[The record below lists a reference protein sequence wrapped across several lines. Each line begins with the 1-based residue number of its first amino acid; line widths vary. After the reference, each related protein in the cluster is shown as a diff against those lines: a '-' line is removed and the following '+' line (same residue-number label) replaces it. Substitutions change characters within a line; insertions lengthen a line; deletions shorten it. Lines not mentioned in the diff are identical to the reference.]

1 MTEVL
6 EAAGIVFSYQT
17 LFLITVGTLAGII
30 IGALPGLTVNMGIA
44 LLMPLTFT
52 FEGMAGVLMLLGVYC
67 GAIYGGSI
75 TAILINTPG
84 TPASAATCLDGYPMA
99 LKGQAG
105 RALGLSTASSMFGGL
120 FSTVALIIVAP
131 QLAKVA
137 TGLSAPEYFALAV
150 FGISIITSVSSH
162 SLIKG
167 LIGGCIGLGI
177 ATVGLDPMTAGM
189 RFTFD
194 SLYLMGG
201 ISFVPVLV
209 GLFAF
214 SQALF
219 SIEENWGE
227 NLHGVSRSVSV
238 KITRLLPTWIDLRRV
253 LPTYLRSS
261 VIGTIIGAIP
271 GTGGDI
277 ASYVSYTEAKRW
289 SKHPEEF
296 GHGSIEGVSAPEA
309 GANAVAG
316 GAMVPLMTLGIP
328 GDGATAIMM
337 GAFMVQGLSLGPLL
351 FTEHP
356 VEVNTIF
363 IGLFVANVLMGILGF
378 AGIRAFTRIMVV
390 PRKVLVPI
398 ILVLCAIGS
407 YSVNHT
413 MTDVFVMSIAGFLG
427 YIMIK
432 LGFSMSPIVIGI
444 ILGPMAETNL
454 RRALTMSD
462 GDFSIFLTRP
472 ICLTFLIIAAVTLFL
487 PIVGPKFSAWR
498 RAKAASAGQGAPE
511 PSSDSRSA

>member
-1 MTEVL
+1 MNDIL
-6 EAAGIVFSYQT
+6 AAASVVFSFNA
-17 LFLITVGTLAGII
+17 LLMIFVGTLAGVI

-44 LLMPLTFT
+44 LLMPLTFSFQGLT
-52 FEGMAGVLMLLGVYC
+52 GILMLIGVYC

-84 TPASAATCLDGYPMA
+84 TPASAATILDGYPLA
-99 LKGQAG
+99 LKGEAG
-105 RALGLSTASSMFGGL
+105 RALGLSTLSSVVGGIFGAICL
-120 FSTVALIIVAP
+120 VLVSPL
-131 QLAKVA
+131 LAKVA
-137 TGLSAPEYFALAV
+137 VGMSAPEYFSLAV

-162 SLIKG
+162 SIIKG
-167 LIGGCIGLGI
+167 LMGGCIGLAI
-177 ATVGLDPMTAGM
+177 ATVGLDPMTAGF

-194 SLYLMGG
+194 SVYLMGG

-214 SQALF
+214 SQGLI
-219 SIEENWGE
+219 SLEENHRGGE
-227 NLHGVSRSVSV
+227 NRKVQVAIKR
-238 KITRLLPTWIDLRRV
+238 IFPTWSDFKRV
-253 LPTYLRSS
+253 FPTQIRSAA
-261 VIGTIIGAIP
+261 IGTVIGAIP

-289 SKHPEEF
+289 SKYPEEF

-316 GAMVPLMTLGIP
+316 GAMVPLLTLGIP

-351 FTEHP
+351 FKEHP

-363 IGLFVANVLMGILGF
+363 IGLFVANILMGLIGF
-378 AGIRAFTRIMVV
+378 AGLRLSTRIMDV
-390 PRKVLVPI
+390 PRRILVPVV
-398 ILVLCAIGS
+398 LTLCAVGA

-413 MTDVFVMSIAGFLG
+413 MIDVFVMMLAGTLG
-427 YIMIK
+427 YILIK
-432 LGFSMSPIVIGI
+432 LDFSMSPIVIGI

-454 RRALTMSD
+454 RRSLVMSE
-462 GDFSIFLTRP
+462 GDYSVFVTRP
-472 ICLTFLIIAAVTLFL
+472 ICLSFLIIAVVTLFL
-487 PIVGPKFSAWR
+487 PIVGPKLWGWWKKRSGGPAL
-498 RAKAASAGQGAPE
+498 PE
-511 PSSDSRSA
+511 NGTPE

>member
-1 MTEVL
+1 MSDIL
-6 EAAGIVFSYQT
+6 QAAAIVFSFQSMLL
-17 LFLITVGTLAGII
+17 LFLGVFAGII

-44 LLMPLTFT
+44 LLLPLTFS
-52 FEGMAGVLMLLGVYC
+52 FQGMAGILMLLGVYC

-84 TPASAATCLDGYPMA
+84 TPASAATVLDGYPMA
-99 LKGQAG
+99 QKGEAG

-120 FSTVALIIVAP
+120 FSAVALVIIAP

-162 SLIKG
+162 SIIKG
-167 LIGGCIGLGI
+167 LMGGAIGLAI

-214 SQALF
+214 SQALVG
-219 SIEENWGE
+219 IADNATGGE
-227 NLHGVSRSVSV
+227 DRQVRV
-238 KITRLLPTWIDLRRV
+238 KIERLLPSWLDFRRV

-277 ASYVSYTEAKRW
+277 ASFISYTEAKRW

-296 GHGSIEGVSAPEA
+296 GKGSIEGVSAPEA
-309 GANAVAG
+309 GANAVSG
-316 GAMVPLMTLGIP
+316 GALVPLMTLGIP

-351 FTEHP
+351 FKEHP

-363 IGLFVANVLMGILGF
+363 IGLFAANILMGILGF
-378 AGIRAFTRIMVV
+378 LGIRVFTKVMAV

-398 ILVLCAIGS
+398 IIVLCAVGS

-413 MTDVFVMSIAGFLG
+413 MIDVFVMLAAGIFG

-432 LGFSMSPIVIGI
+432 LDFSMSPIVIGI

-462 GDFSIFLTRP
+462 GDFSVFVTRP
-472 ICLTFLIIAAVTLFL
+472 ISATFLGIAVLTLLL
-487 PIVGPKFSAWR
+487 PIVGPKIAASR
-498 RAKAASAGQGAPE
+498 RAKKAAVANGG
-511 PSSDSRSA
+511 

>member
-1 MTEVL
+1 MIDIL
-6 EAAGIVFSYQT
+6 HAAEIVFSAQSLLM
-17 LFLITVGTLAGII
+17 LFLGVFAGII

-44 LLMPLTFT
+44 LLLPLTFT
-52 FEGMAGVLMLLGVYC
+52 FEGMAGILMLLGVYC

-84 TPASAATCLDGYPMA
+84 TPASAATVLDGYPMA
-99 LKGQAG
+99 MKGEAG

-120 FSTVALIIVAP
+120 FSTIALVLVAP

-137 TGLSAPEYFALAV
+137 TGLSAPEYFALGV

-162 SLIKG
+162 SIIKG
-167 LIGGCIGLGI
+167 LMGGAIGLAI
-177 ATVGLDPMTAGM
+177 ACIGLDPMTAGM

-194 SLYLMGG
+194 SYYLMGG

-214 SQALF
+214 SQAMLGMEDNF
-219 SIEENWGE
+219 VEKG
-227 NLHGVSRSVSV
+227 RSEDRKVKV
-238 KITRLLPTWIDLRRV
+238 KIDRVLPSWLDFRRV

-261 VIGTIIGAIP
+261 AIGTVIGAIP

-277 ASYVSYTEAKRW
+277 ASFVSYTEAKRW

-296 GHGSIEGVSAPEA
+296 GHGSPEGVSAPEA
-309 GANAVAG
+309 GANAVSG

-337 GAFMVQGLSLGPLL
+337 GAFMVQGLQLGPML

-363 IGLFVANVLMGILGF
+363 IGLFAANILMGALGF
-378 AGIRAFTRIMVV
+378 LGIRLFTKVMIV

-398 ILVLCAIGS
+398 ILVLCAVGS

-413 MTDVFVMSIAGFLG
+413 MIDVFVMMIAGVLG
-427 YIMIK
+427 YVMMR
-432 LGFSMSPIVIGI
+432 LDFSMSPIVIGI
-444 ILGPMAETNL
+444 ILGPMVETNL
-454 RRALTMSD
+454 RRALIMSD
-462 GDFSIFLTRP
+462 GDFSVFLTRP
-472 ICLTFLIIAAVTLFL
+472 ICATFLVIAVITLLL
-487 PIVGPKFSAWR
+487 PVVGPKFGAWR
-498 RAKAASAGQGAPE
+498 RARKAMSATGAE
-511 PSSDSRSA
+511 GSTVD

>member
-1 MTEVL
+1 MNDIL
-6 EAAGIVFSYQT
+6 AAASVVFSFNA
-17 LFLITVGTLAGII
+17 LLMIFVGTLAGVI

-44 LLMPLTFT
+44 LLMPLTFSFQGLT
-52 FEGMAGVLMLLGVYC
+52 GILMLIGVYC

-84 TPASAATCLDGYPMA
+84 TPASAATILDGYPLA
-99 LKGQAG
+99 LKGEAG
-105 RALGLSTASSMFGGL
+105 RALGLSTLSSVVGGIFGAICL
-120 FSTVALIIVAP
+120 VLVSPL
-131 QLAKVA
+131 LAKVA
-137 TGLSAPEYFALAV
+137 VGMSAPEYFSLAV

-162 SLIKG
+162 SIIKG
-167 LIGGCIGLGI
+167 LMGGCIGLAI
-177 ATVGLDPMTAGM
+177 ATVGLDPMTAGF

-194 SLYLMGG
+194 SVYLMGG

-214 SQALF
+214 SQGLI
-219 SIEENWGE
+219 SLEDNHRGGE
-227 NLHGVSRSVSV
+227 NRKVQVSIKR
-238 KITRLLPTWIDLRRV
+238 IFPTWADFKRV
-253 LPTYLRSS
+253 FPTQIRSAA
-261 VIGTIIGAIP
+261 IGTVIGAIP

-316 GAMVPLMTLGIP
+316 GAMVPLLTLGIP

-351 FTEHP
+351 FKEHP

-363 IGLFVANVLMGILGF
+363 IGLFVANILMGLIGF
-378 AGIRAFTRIMVV
+378 AGLRLSTRIMDV
-390 PRKVLVPI
+390 PRRILVPI
-398 ILVLCAIGS
+398 VLTLCAVGA

-413 MTDVFVMSIAGFLG
+413 MIDVFVMMLAGTLG
-427 YIMIK
+427 YILIK
-432 LGFSMSPIVIGI
+432 LDFSMSPIVIGI

-454 RRALTMSD
+454 RRSLVMSE
-462 GDFSIFLTRP
+462 GDYSVFVTRP
-472 ICLTFLIIAAVTLFL
+472 ICLSFLIIAVVTLFL
-487 PIVGPKFSAWR
+487 PIVGPKLWAWWKKR
-498 RAKAASAGQGAPE
+498 SGGPVLPDNKTPE
-511 PSSDSRSA
+511 

>member
-1 MTEVL
+1 MNDIL
-6 EAAGIVFSYQT
+6 AAASVVFSFNA
-17 LFLITVGTLAGII
+17 LLMIFVGTLAGVI

-44 LLMPLTFT
+44 LLMPLTFSFQGLT
-52 FEGMAGVLMLLGVYC
+52 GILMLIGVYC

-84 TPASAATCLDGYPMA
+84 TPASAATILDGYPLA
-99 LKGQAG
+99 LKGEAG
-105 RALGLSTASSMFGGL
+105 RALGLSTLSSVVGGIFGAICL
-120 FSTVALIIVAP
+120 VLVSPL
-131 QLAKVA
+131 LAKVA
-137 TGLSAPEYFALAV
+137 VGMSAPEYFSLAV

-162 SLIKG
+162 SIIKG
-167 LIGGCIGLGI
+167 LMGGCIGLAI
-177 ATVGLDPMTAGM
+177 ATVGLDPMTAGF

-194 SLYLMGG
+194 SVYLMGG

-214 SQALF
+214 SQGLI
-219 SIEENWGE
+219 SLEDNHRGGE
-227 NLHGVSRSVSV
+227 NRKVQVAIKR
-238 KITRLLPTWIDLRRV
+238 IFPTWADFKRV
-253 LPTYLRSS
+253 FPTQIRSAA
-261 VIGTIIGAIP
+261 IGTVIGAIP

-316 GAMVPLMTLGIP
+316 GAMVPLLTLGIP

-351 FTEHP
+351 FKEHP
-356 VEVNTIF
+356 IEVNTIF
-363 IGLFVANVLMGILGF
+363 IGLFVANILMGLIGF
-378 AGIRAFTRIMVV
+378 AGLRLSTRIMDV
-390 PRKVLVPI
+390 PRRILVPVV
-398 ILVLCAIGS
+398 LTLCAVGA

-413 MTDVFVMSIAGFLG
+413 MIDVFVMMLAGTLG
-427 YIMIK
+427 YILIK
-432 LGFSMSPIVIGI
+432 LDFSMSPIVIGI

-454 RRALTMSD
+454 RRSLVMSE
-462 GDFSIFLTRP
+462 GDYSVFVTRP
-472 ICLTFLIIAAVTLFL
+472 ICLSFLIIAVVTLFL
-487 PIVGPKFSAWR
+487 PIVGPKLWGWW
-498 RAKAASAGQGAPE
+498 KK
-511 PSSDSRSA
+511 RSGGPALP

>member
-1 MTEVL
+1 MSDL
-6 EAAGIVFSYQT
+6 LAAAYAVFSFNA
-17 LFLITVGTLAGII
+17 LLMIFLGTLAGVI

-52 FEGMAGVLMLLGVYC
+52 FQGMTGILMLLGVYC

-84 TPASAATCLDGYPMA
+84 TPASAATILDGYPLA
-99 LKGQAG
+99 LKGEAG
-105 RALGLSTASSMFGGL
+105 RALGLSTTSSFVGGI
-120 FSTVALIIVAP
+120 FSAVCLMLISP
-131 QLAKVA
+131 LLAKVA
-137 TGLSAPEYFALAV
+137 VGLSAPEYFALAI
-150 FGISIITSVSSH
+150 FGISIITSVSSN
-162 SLIKG
+162 SIVKG
-167 LIGGCIGLGI
+167 LMGGCLGLFI
-177 ATVGLDPMTAGM
+177 ASIGLDPMTAGF
-189 RFTFD
+189 RYTFD
-194 SLYLMGG
+194 SIYLMGG

-214 SQALF
+214 SQGMV
-219 SIEENWGE
+219 SMEESYRGSE
-227 NLHGVSRSVSV
+227 NRQVQVAIKR
-238 KITRLLPTWIDLRRV
+238 ILPTWVDLKRV
-253 LPTYLRSS
+253 FPTQMRSAA
-261 VIGTIIGAIP
+261 IGTIIGAIP

-316 GAMVPLMTLGIP
+316 GALVPLLTLGIP

-356 VEVNTIF
+356 IEVNTIF
-363 IGLFVANVLMGILGF
+363 IGLFVANIMMAAIGF
-378 AGIRAFTRIMVV
+378 AGLRASAKIMDV
-390 PRKVLVPI
+390 PRRVLVPI
-398 ILVLCAIGS
+398 VLTLCAVGS

-413 MTDVFVMSIAGFLG
+413 MIDVFVTMGFGVLG
-427 YIMIK
+427 YILLK
-432 LGFSMSPIVIGI
+432 LDFSMSPIVIGI

-454 RRALTMSD
+454 RRTMAMSG
-462 GDFSIFLTRP
+462 GDYSVFFTRP
-472 ICLTFLIIAAVTLFL
+472 ICATFLIIAVFTLFVPML
-487 PIVGPKFSAWR
+487 GPKVWAWWKKR
-498 RAKAASAGQGAPE
+498 SGGPVLPE
-511 PSSDSRSA
+511 SKSSE

>member
-1 MTEVL
+1 MIEIIQ
-6 EAAGIVFSYQT
+6 AAEIVFSAQSLLM
-17 LFLITVGTLAGII
+17 LFLGVFAGIT

-44 LLMPLTFT
+44 LLLPLTFT
-52 FEGMAGVLMLLGVYC
+52 FEGMAGILMLLGVYC

-84 TPASAATCLDGYPMA
+84 TPASAATVLDGYPMA
-99 LKGQAG
+99 MKGEAG
-105 RALGLSTASSMFGGL
+105 RALGLSTGSSLFGGL
-120 FSTVALIIVAP
+120 FSTVALVLVAP

-137 TGLSAPEYFALAV
+137 TGLSAPEYFALGV

-162 SLIKG
+162 SVIKG
-167 LIGGCIGLGI
+167 LMGGAIGLAI
-177 ATVGLDPMTAGM
+177 ACVGLDPMTAGM

-194 SLYLMGG
+194 SYYLMGG

-214 SQALF
+214 SQAMLGM
-219 SIEENWGE
+219 EDNYVEKG
-227 NLHGVSRSVSV
+227 RSEARKVKV
-238 KITRLLPTWIDLRRV
+238 KIDRILPSWLDFRRV
-253 LPTYLRSS
+253 LPTYVRSS

-277 ASYVSYTEAKRW
+277 ASFVSYTEAKRW

-296 GHGSIEGVSAPEA
+296 GHGSPEGVSAPEA
-309 GANAVAG
+309 GANAVSG

-337 GAFMVQGLSLGPLL
+337 GALMVQGLQLGPML

-363 IGLFVANVLMGILGF
+363 IGLFAANILMGALGF
-378 AGIRAFTRIMVV
+378 LGIRLFAKVMIV

-413 MTDVFVMSIAGFLG
+413 MIDVFVMMIAGVFG
-427 YIMIK
+427 YVMMR
-432 LGFSMSPIVIGI
+432 LDFSMSPIVIGI
-444 ILGPMAETNL
+444 ILGPMVEANM
-454 RRALTMSD
+454 RRALIMSD
-462 GDFSIFLTRP
+462 GDFSVFLTRP
-472 ICLTFLIIAAVTLFL
+472 ICATFLGIAVLTLLL
-487 PIVGPKFSAWR
+487 PIVGPKFGAWR
-498 RAKAASAGQGAPE
+498 RARKAMSAAGAE
-511 PSSDSRSA
+511 GGAVE

>member
-1 MTEVL
+1 MIDIL
-6 EAAGIVFSYQT
+6 HAAEIVFSAQSLLM
-17 LFLITVGTLAGII
+17 LFLGVFAGII

-44 LLMPLTFT
+44 LLLPLTFS
-52 FEGMAGVLMLLGVYC
+52 FEGMAGILMLLGVYC

-84 TPASAATCLDGYPMA
+84 TPASAATVLDGYPMA
-99 LKGQAG
+99 MKGEAG
-105 RALGLSTASSMFGGL
+105 RALGLSTGSSMFGGL
-120 FSTVALIIVAP
+120 FSTIALVLVAP

-137 TGLSAPEYFALAV
+137 TGLSAPEYFALGV

-162 SLIKG
+162 SIIKG
-167 LIGGCIGLGI
+167 LMGGAIGLAI
-177 ATVGLDPMTAGM
+177 ACIGLDPMTAGM
-189 RFTFD
+189 RFTFG
-194 SLYLMGG
+194 SYYLMGG

-214 SQALF
+214 SQAMLGM
-219 SIEENWGE
+219 EDNYVEKG
-227 NLHGVSRSVSV
+227 RSEDRKVKV
-238 KITRLLPTWIDLRRV
+238 KIDRVLPSWLDFRRV
-253 LPTYLRSS
+253 LPTYVRSS

-277 ASYVSYTEAKRW
+277 ASFVSYTEAKRW

-296 GHGSIEGVSAPEA
+296 GHGSPEGVSAPEA
-309 GANAVAG
+309 GANAVSG

-337 GAFMVQGLSLGPLL
+337 GAFMVQGLQLGPML

-363 IGLFVANVLMGILGF
+363 IGLFAANILMGALGF
-378 AGIRAFTRIMVV
+378 LGIRLFTKVMIV

-398 ILVLCAIGS
+398 ILVLCAVGS

-413 MTDVFVMSIAGFLG
+413 MIDVFVMMIAGVFG
-427 YIMIK
+427 YVMMR
-432 LGFSMSPIVIGI
+432 LDFSMSPIVIGI
-444 ILGPMAETNL
+444 ILGPMVETNL
-454 RRALTMSD
+454 RRALIMSD
-462 GDFSIFLTRP
+462 GDFSVFLTRP
-472 ICLTFLIIAAVTLFL
+472 ICATFLVIAAVTLLL
-487 PIVGPKFSAWR
+487 PVVGPKIGAWR
-498 RAKAASAGQGAPE
+498 RIRRAASADDPTNSTVE
-511 PSSDSRSA
+511 

>member
-1 MTEVL
+1 MNDILT
-6 EAAGIVFSYQT
+6 AASVVFSFNA
-17 LFLITVGTLAGII
+17 LLMIFVGTLAGVI

-44 LLMPLTFT
+44 LLMPLTFSFQGLT
-52 FEGMAGVLMLLGVYC
+52 GILMLIGVYC

-84 TPASAATCLDGYPMA
+84 TPASAATILDGYPLA
-99 LKGQAG
+99 LKGEAG
-105 RALGLSTASSMFGGL
+105 RALGLSTLSSVVGGIFGAICL
-120 FSTVALIIVAP
+120 VLVSPL
-131 QLAKVA
+131 LAKVA
-137 TGLSAPEYFALAV
+137 VGMSAPEYFSLAV

-162 SLIKG
+162 SIIKG
-167 LIGGCIGLGI
+167 LMGGCIGLAI
-177 ATVGLDPMTAGM
+177 ATVGLDPMTAGF

-194 SLYLMGG
+194 SVYLMGG

-214 SQALF
+214 SQGLI
-219 SIEENWGE
+219 SLEDNHRGGE
-227 NLHGVSRSVSV
+227 NRKVQVAIKR
-238 KITRLLPTWIDLRRV
+238 IFPTWADFKRV
-253 LPTYLRSS
+253 FPTQIRSAA
-261 VIGTIIGAIP
+261 IGTVIGAIP

-316 GAMVPLMTLGIP
+316 GAMVPLLTLGIP

-351 FTEHP
+351 FKEHP

-363 IGLFVANVLMGILGF
+363 IGLFVANILMGLIGF
-378 AGIRAFTRIMVV
+378 AGLRLSTRIMDV
-390 PRKVLVPI
+390 PRRILVPVV
-398 ILVLCAIGS
+398 LTLCAVGA

-413 MTDVFVMSIAGFLG
+413 MIDVFVMMLAGTLG
-427 YIMIK
+427 YILIK
-432 LGFSMSPIVIGI
+432 LDFSMSPIVIGI

-454 RRALTMSD
+454 RRSLVMSE
-462 GDFSIFLTRP
+462 GDYSVFVTRP
-472 ICLTFLIIAAVTLFL
+472 ICLSFLIIAVVTLFL
-487 PIVGPKFSAWR
+487 PIFGPKLWAWWKKR
-498 RAKAASAGQGAPE
+498 SGGPVLPE
-511 PSSDSRSA
+511 NETPE

>member
-1 MTEVL
+1 MSDLYQALGVVFGY
-6 EAAGIVFSYQT
+6 EALLLT
-17 LFLITVGTLAGII
+17 FLGTLAGII

-52 FEGMAGVLMLLGVYC
+52 FQGMGGILMLLGVYC

-75 TAILINTPG
+75 SAILINTPG
-84 TPASAATCLDGYPMA
+84 TPASAATVLDGYPMA
-99 LKGQAG
+99 LKGEAG

-120 FSTVALIIVAP
+120 FSAVALVVVAP

-137 TGLSAPEYFALAV
+137 TGLSAPDYFALGV
-150 FGISIITSVSSH
+150 FGISIITSVSS
-162 SLIKG
+162 SSVIKG
-167 LIGGCIGLGI
+167 LIGGCIGLFI
-177 ATVGLDPMTAGM
+177 ATIGLDPMTAGM
-189 RFTFD
+189 RFTFG
-194 SLYLMGG
+194 SYYLMGG
-201 ISFVPVLV
+201 ISFVPILV

-214 SQALF
+214 SQALLG
-219 SIEENWGE
+219 IEENWIERRQPG
-227 NLHGVSRSVSV
+227 GARKVTARIS
-238 KITRLLPTWIDLRRV
+238 RLLPSWADFRRV

-261 VIGTIIGAIP
+261 VIGTAIGTIP

-277 ASYVSYTEAKRW
+277 ASFISYTEAKRW

-363 IGLFVANVLMGILGF
+363 IGLFLANLMMGILGF
-378 AGIRAFTRIMVV
+378 SGIRIFTRVMAV
-390 PRKVLVPI
+390 PRQILVPI
-398 ILVLCAIGS
+398 ILVLCAVGS
-407 YSVNHT
+407 YSVNNT
-413 MTDVFVMSIAGFLG
+413 MTDVFVMMIAGIFG
-427 YIMIK
+427 YIMLK
-432 LGFSMSPIVIGI
+432 LDFSMSPIIIGI
-444 ILGPMAETNL
+444 ILGPMAESNL

-462 GDFSIFLTRP
+462 GDFSIFVRSP
-472 ICLTFLIIAAVTLFL
+472 VCATFLTIALLTLFL
-487 PIVGPKFSAWR
+487 PIVGPRIKAWWR
-498 RAKAASAGQGAPE
+498 LRGGNTAGDPSAGV
-511 PSSDSRSA
+511 